1 MNEQSENKNA
11 QNISPD
17 DFFKG
22 NEPQQSS
29 TSFSGEDIVDQLK
42 QNIGTPSGMAMIAQ
56 IVIPMLP
63 LPYRYK
69 RNITN
74 KINSGQP
81 ITIWDILFG
90 GLSVGR
96 VIRSAIGV
104 IIFMAIA
111 IFLSSRGLT

>member
-1 MNEQSENKNA
+1 MNEQPETNNA
-11 QNISPD
+11 QNTSPD

-22 NEPQQSS
+22 HEPQQSS
-29 TSFSGEDIVDQLK
+29 PNFSGEDIVDQLK
-42 QNIGTPSGMAMIAQ
+42 QNIGTPNGLAMIAQ

-81 ITIWDILFG
+81 ITIWDIVFG

-96 VIRSAIGV
+96 IVRSVIGV
-104 IIFMAIA
+104 IIFIAIA
-111 IFLSSRGLT
+111 IFLSSRGLA